1 MIFSVST
8 SQISDVEERRMARDG
23 DRAGLG
29 AGVLAVVAM
38 TLCCAGPLLIVAVG
52 ALIAAAGWAVL
63 GLGVGIVLLILAVA
77 LAVYRR
83 ISRLPAASPPTPSS
97 QHRAQGRRS

>member
-1 MIFSVST
+1 
-8 SQISDVEERRMARDG
+8 MARDG

-38 TLCCAGPLLIVAVG
+38 TLCCAGPLLIVALG

-63 GLGVGIVLLILAVA
+63 GLSAGAILLILAMA

-83 ISRLPAASPPTPSS
+83 ISRPPAASPPSPSS
-97 QHRAQGRRS
+97 QHTD